1 MTDRI
6 DAHHHLWH
14 YNKQEHDWIGAGMET
29 IARDFTASDLQA
41 ELAPCEI
48 SGSIVVQ
55 ACQTLRETEW
65 LLDLAADSPLIRGVV
80 AWAPIADRNFPKV
93 LEALKTHKK
102 LKGLRHVIQAEPDD
116 EFILRSDFN
125 AGIGALAGSGL
136 IYDILIYERHLPAA
150 MKFVDRHPGQIF
162 VLDHLAKPRIKEQLL
177 EPWRTNLFELA
188 KRENVYCKL
197 SGMVTEAS
205 RDNWSAADLRP
216 YIDAALEVFGP
227 SRLMF
232 GSDWP
237 VCLLACSY
245 QRWMETVT
253 GFLRELSLAE
263 QDLVFGGVAC
273 KVYSLSAR
281 EKATERARRA

>member
-1 MTDRI
+1 
-6 DAHHHLWH
+6 
-14 YNKQEHDWIGAGMET
+14 
-29 IARDFTASDLQA
+29 
-41 ELAPCEI
+41 
-48 SGSIVVQ
+48 
-55 ACQTLRETEW
+55 
-65 LLDLAADSPLIRGVV
+65 
-80 AWAPIADRNFPKV
+80 
-93 LEALKTHKK
+93 
-102 LKGLRHVIQAEPDD
+102 
-116 EFILRSDFN
+116 
-125 AGIGALAGSGL
+125 
-136 IYDILIYERHLPAA
+136 
-150 MKFVDRHPGQIF
+150 
-162 VLDHLAKPRIKEQLL
+162 LL

-197 SGMVTEAS
+197 SGMVTEANW
-205 RDNWSAADLRP
+205 DNWSAADLRP

-263 QDLVFGGVAC
+263 QNLVFGGVAC

>member
-1 MTDRI
+1 MADRI
-6 DAHHHLWH
+6 DAHHHLWR
-14 YNKQEHDWIGAGMET
+14 YNKQEHDWISAGMET
-29 IARDFTASDLQA
+29 IARDFTATDLQA
-41 ELAPCEI
+41 ELAPREI

-55 ACQTLRETEW
+55 ARQTLRETEW

-93 LEALKTHKK
+93 LEELNAHKK
-102 LKGLRHVIQAEPDD
+102 LKGLRHVIQAERDE
-116 EFILRSDFN
+116 EFILGSDFN

-136 IYDILIYERHLPAA
+136 VYDILIYERHLPAA
-150 MKFVDRHPGQIF
+150 IKFVDRHPEQIF

-197 SGMVTEAS
+197 SGMVTEANWN
-205 RDNWSAADLRP
+205 NWSAADLRP
-216 YIDAALEVFGP
+216 YTDAALEVFGP

-245 QRWMETVT
+245 QRWIETVT

-263 QDLVFGGVAC
+263 QNLVFGGVAS
-273 KVYSLSAR
+273 KVYSLSAP
-281 EKATERARRA
+281 EKATESARRA